1 MIGATWLIG
10 RTTASFDLDD
20 VAACLPVV
28 ECSRAEQMSVAAE
41 VAALPDWAM
50 LAGWLADYAVLRD
63 QAHACLQHCYTIK
76 ETY

>member
-1 MIGATWLIG
+1 
-10 RTTASFDLDD
+10 
-20 VAACLPVV
+20 
-28 ECSRAEQMSVAAE
+28 MSVAAE